1 MNKFHCLNISKRFNS
16 NEELKESIINFFDKT
31 MALYHLLDSDYRIS
45 YLKDNDIY
53 KISYNNWHSTM
64 RICWLPALQQR
75 MGSKVRLVLQIGEM
89 LGICGNIAEIGAE

>member
-31 MALYHLLDSDYRIS
+31 MTLYHLLDSDYRIS

-53 KISYNNWHSTM
+53 KISYNNINDAI
-64 RICWLPALQQR
+64 RICNLINGMKFNSYGKILIID
-75 MGSKVRLVLQIGEM
+75 SHLEDDNTIIISISE
-89 LGICGNIAEIGAE
+89 E

>member
-45 YLKDNDIY
+45 YLKDNDILFSY
-53 KISYNNWHSTM
+53 FISK
-64 RICWLPALQQR
+64 C
-75 MGSKVRLVLQIGEM
+75 KVEK
-89 LGICGNIAEIGAE
+89 